1 MPRWLIWSIVAV
13 LCWGYW
19 AVISKLI
26 GDALTASQSQALS
39 TIGLLP
45 VVVALAASKKLTTSG
60 NRRRGI
66 ATALL
71 AGALACAGN
80 VAYYRLLTVGGSVA
94 TLVSLTALYPLV
106 TVLLALLLLGERLNL
121 LQIVGV
127 GLSLAAIGLFN
138 LSGAE
143 GDLKLLIQI
152 FSRAGL
158 QDGADIMS
166 KWFANAFIPI
176 ALWGVA
182 GLLQKIST
190 NHISGE
196 FSTLCFLLAFL
207 PVAVLI
213 LLLQPLHRPVA
224 LNTWLLAAAL
234 GLSFS
239 LGNMAILIAFANA
252 GKASVITP
260 MTGLYPVV
268 SVPIAIVFLREQV
281 SAREWMGIC
290 LALASVVALSRETP
304 AAKADSTFQHA
315 TNHETDHHSP

>member
-1 MPRWLIWSIVAV
+1 MPRWLIWSFVAV

-19 AVISKLI
+19 AVIFKLI
-26 GDALTASQSQALS
+26 GDALSAAQSQALS

-45 VVVALAASKKLTTSG
+45 VVVALAASKRFTANG

-66 ATALL
+66 VAAFL

-80 VAYYRLLTVGGSVA
+80 VAYYHALTVGGSVA
-94 TLVSLTALYPLV
+94 TLVSFTALYPLV
-106 TVLLALLLLGERLNL
+106 TVLLALLVLNERLNKF
-121 LQIVGV
+121 QVVGV
-127 GLSLAAIGLFN
+127 GLSLVAIGLFN
-138 LSGAE
+138 VSGVE
-143 GDLKLLIQI
+143 GDLKLVVQL
-152 FSRAGL
+152 FNFAGP
-158 QDGADIMS
+158 QGTEIVS
-166 KWFANAFIPI
+166 NWFANAFVPI
-176 ALWGVA
+176 ALWGIA

-207 PVAVLI
+207 PVAALLLI
-213 LLLQPLHRPVA
+213 LQPLHQLPS

-260 MTGLYPVV
+260 LSGLYPVV
-268 SVPIAIVFLREQV
+268 SVPIAIVFLGEHIT
-281 SAREWMGIC
+281 AREWLGIG
-290 LALASVVALSRETP
+290 LALASVVALSRELP
-304 AAKADSTFQHA
+304 ASKATSTIQPLGA
-315 TNHETDHHSP
+315 SSRE